1 MIPDQLSKLLI
12 MMNGKIKEVRTSYVY
27 VILAVS
33 SDHFGQNIVASVT
46 DALLNLIITV
56 HTSTTV
62 LD

>member
-12 MMNGKIKEVRTSYVY
+12 MMNGKIREVRTFYVY

-33 SDHFGQNIVASVT
+33 LDHFGQNIVASVT